1 MKGIIATAAALVV
14 ATSMAMASKNT
25 NEATN
30 SSRVDIRQTEAAGV
44 YNLRYASEAA
54 GQVTVRIY
62 NSKGAVLL
70 KERIAHKNSFE
81 RPYNLRDLPDG
92 IYTVAIERDGNVVE
106 ETIYH
111 VKNLPLKSSPFFV
124 EVNEL
129 TNDKYELTVKKA
141 GRQVV
146 KVKIADHTGS
156 VYFNDIIDQQGSFKQ
171 VFDLSKVMASDVRME
186 VTVGNKTT
194 IKTL

>member
-44 YNLRYASEAA
+44 YNLRYASQTA
-54 GQVTVRIY
+54 GHVTVRIY
-62 NSKGAVLL
+62 NSNGAVLL
-70 KERIAHKNSFE
+70 KERISHKNSFE
-81 RPYNLRDLPDG
+81 RPYNLRNLPDG
-92 IYTVAIERDGNVVE
+92 IYTVAIERDGSVVE
-106 ETIYH
+106 ESIYH

-124 EVNEL
+124 DVNEVAH
-129 TNDKYELTVKKA
+129 DKYELTVKKT

-146 KVKIADHTGS
+146 KVKIADHSGS

-171 VFDLSKVMASDVRME
+171 VFDLSKVMAGDVRME

-194 IKTL
+194 YKTL